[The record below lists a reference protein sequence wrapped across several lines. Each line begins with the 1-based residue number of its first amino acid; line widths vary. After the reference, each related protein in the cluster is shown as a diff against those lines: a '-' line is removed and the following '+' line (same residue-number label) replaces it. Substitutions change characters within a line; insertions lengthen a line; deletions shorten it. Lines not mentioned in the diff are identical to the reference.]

1 MAPFKPAVT
10 ARQQLY
16 NTAMSQLR
24 ISVEHGCGR
33 LTNLWS
39 FTGVKRQQR
48 SLSSAVRGILSCDG
62 AVRQFEN
69 MHGWRQ
75 SNQRYVFDCWNVMH
89 YDRACICWSSE
100 LATVQFAIVEM
111 KCVMPERVSLV
122 DVSSGYLV
130 SERTG
135 CSLFQMNV

>member
-1 MAPFKPAVT
+1 
-10 ARQQLY
+10 
-16 NTAMSQLR
+16 
-24 ISVEHGCGR
+24 
-33 LTNLWS
+33 
-39 FTGVKRQQR
+39 
-48 SLSSAVRGILSCDG
+48 
-62 AVRQFEN
+62 
-69 MHGWRQ
+69 
-75 SNQRYVFDCWNVMH
+75 MH

-130 SERTG
+130 SEQTG